1 MSDQREQ
8 RSSRV
13 EEIESKILTT
23 GLLVAIAISIADNVW
38 KFLDNQTWV
47 FPLILLTLLIQLRWL
62 DATRQK
68 VDLIE
73 VSAPLRTYD
82 SHSEFYAEA
91 LRAIAKGERSVYA
104 VFSHATAPHQ
114 HTEESRKYYAGTL
127 KWARKSPGRRAL
139 HRVIRLPASSPDV
152 QQWVDEQIDH
162 ASRIENYRVRVL
174 RYPQGMELEGENFA
188 IIDSSI
194 VFLGFD
200 INERGELKGF
210 SIRDAR
216 VARAFEQYFQELWN
230 IAGANTASATT

>member
-1 MSDQREQ
+1 M
-8 RSSRV
+8 
-13 EEIESKILTT
+13 
-23 GLLVAIAISIADNVW
+23 
-38 KFLDNQTWV
+38 
-47 FPLILLTLLIQLRWL
+47 LRWL
-62 DATRQK
+62 DATRKK
-68 VDLIE
+68 VELIE

-82 SHSEFYAEA
+82 SHAEFYAEA
-91 LRAIAKGERSVYA
+91 LHAVARSKKSVYA

-127 KWARKSPGRRAL
+127 KWARKSPGRHAL
-139 HRVIRLPASSPDV
+139 HRVIRLPSSSPDV
-152 QQWVDEQIDH
+152 QQWVDEQIDL

-174 RYPQGMELEGENFA
+174 RYPPGMELEGENFA

-210 SIRDAR
+210 SIRDPR

-230 IAGANTASATT
+230 IAGSNTISSTTT

>member
-1 MSDQREQ
+1 LSDQGVR

-13 EEIESKILTT
+13 EEIESKVLTF
-23 GLLVAIAISIADNVW
+23 GLLIAISVSIADNVW
-38 KFLDNQTWV
+38 KFLDNQSWI

-62 DATRQK
+62 DTTRQK
-68 VDLIE
+68 VELIT
-73 VSAPLRTYD
+73 VSAPLRIYD

-91 LRAIAKGERSVYA
+91 LHAIIKSEKRVYA

-114 HTEESRKYYAGTL
+114 HTEESQKYYAGTL

-139 HRVIRLPASSPDV
+139 HRVIRLPHRSPDV
-152 QQWVDEQIDH
+152 QQWVDEQIDL

-174 RYPQGMELEGENFA
+174 RYPHGMELEGENFA

-230 IAGANTASATT
+230 IAGTD